1 MNAKP
6 DKSELL
12 KRKFE
17 PISDWRPAAQTSN
30 AGEALKSFFQDTLE
44 EAQKRGE
51 SFGKAL
57 EPFTEDAKGKIK
69 DLAGFLEGMAGKSS
83 NEARSFLAKTL
94 ESLAGKI
101 KPGD

>member
-1 MNAKP
+1 MNEKSS
-6 DKSELL
+6 KSELL
-12 KRKFE
+12 KRKFD
-17 PISDWRPAAQTSN
+17 PVSDWKPASETAR
-30 AGEALKSFFQDTLE
+30 GCGGRKSFFQETLE

-51 SFGKAL
+51 SFGKTL
-57 EPFTEDAKGKIK
+57 EPFTEDAKAKIK
-69 DLAGFLEGMAGKSS
+69 ELAVFLEETAGKSS